1 LTARPPTRFEAGTLE
16 LDPGEWVV
24 QVLRASYSS
33 EDTPVHTRETICGD
47 PARPSH
53 RAGRRRRRVLGLV
66 RCPDNFGEMLLV
78 NLRKRRLAQR
88 SAEPGQPL
96 PGPGG
101 PNAAQLVDLLSSAD
115 APVVSPS
122 G

>member
-1 LTARPPTRFEAGTLE
+1 
-16 LDPGEWVV
+16 
-24 QVLRASYSS
+24 VLRASYSS

-78 NLRKRRLAQR
+78 NLRKRRLAQVR
-88 SAEPGQPL
+88 
-96 PGPGG
+96 
-101 PNAAQLVDLLSSAD
+101 PNLDNCYRDQAVPTPPSSWTC
-115 APVVSPS
+115 
-122 G
+122 